1 MDKIIAVSE
10 NTKNSVCT
18 TRKEYYEKIDI
29 LLDIV
34 CPSMIRKLA
43 QEYEVEEF
51 DKTIINILTVGR
63 LVTAKAY
70 IKAIEVAKLLKASGY
85 KFKWFAIGEGPEK
98 ACFKN

>member
-1 MDKIIAVSE
+1 MDKIIVVSE
-10 NTKNSVCT
+10 NTRNSVYKI
-18 TRKEYYEKIDI
+18 RKEYYEKVDI

-34 CPSMIRKLA
+34 CPSMIHKLA

-70 IKAIEVAKLLKASGY
+70 SKAIEVAKLLKASGY
-85 KFKWFAIGEGPEK
+85 KFKWFAIGEDQK
-98 ACFKN
+98 KSYFKN